1 MSGLAPVHPWF
12 TDTLGHL
19 VGLHTAGRLPH
30 ALLLHGATGIGKQG
44 LARAIADYLLCL
56 EPLAQTACGQ
66 CKGCELNRAG
76 THPDLFQLLPEEQGK
91 QLKVDQVRQ
100 LGEFIFST
108 AQQGGY
114 RVVIIDPADALNLA
128 AANALLKMLEEPG
141 QKTLLLLIT
150 ARMGQLL
157 PTIKSRCQHI
167 QCHSPVLQEAVHWL
181 ATQKPE
187 LTEEQLRQV
196 LSVNRGSPEQALAY
210 LENGEGELRQLLI
223 KGLADILRQ
232 RRSPLEVAA
241 QLHKQD
247 VERLLNWFYALLTDL
262 VRQSLTAGEL
272 QIEQSDAK
280 NMITAVAKNANPVKI
295 LKLADKIIQERRAIL
310 QRQNP
315 NKQLVLES
323 VLLEWHGLFRQE

>member
-1 MSGLAPVHPWF
+1 VSGITPVHPWF
-12 TDTLGHL
+12 TETLAQML
-19 VGLHTAGRLPH
+19 NLHRAGRLPH
-30 ALLLHGATGIGKQG
+30 AILLHGAPGIGKQG
-44 LARAIADYLLCL
+44 LARALADFLLCL
-56 EPLAQTACGQ
+56 EPLEHSACGH

-76 THPDLFQLLPEEQGK
+76 THPDLFRLLPEEQGK

-141 QKTLLLLIT
+141 QQTLLLLIT
-150 ARMGQLL
+150 SRMGQLL

-167 QCHSPVLQEAVHWL
+167 QCHSPATDQAVTWL
-181 ATQKPE
+181 AAQQPEYTQ
-187 LTEEQLRQV
+187 EQLQQL
-196 LSVNRGSPEQALAY
+196 LSVNRGSPEQTLHYIA
-210 LENGEGELRQLLI
+210 NTEGELRQMLI

-262 VRQSLTAGEL
+262 VRQSLTAGEV

-280 NMITAVAKNANPVKI
+280 NMISAVAKRANPVKI
-295 LKLADKIIQERRAIL
+295 LKLADKTLQERRAIL

-323 VLLEWHGLFRQE
+323 VLLEWSGLFRQE

>member
-1 MSGLAPVHPWF
+1 MAGLHPVHPWF
-12 TDTLGHL
+12 ETPLSQ
-19 VGLHTAGRLPH
+19 VVALHSSGRLPH
-30 ALLLHGATGIGKQG
+30 ALLLHGVAGIGKNR
-44 LARAIADYLLCL
+44 LAQAVANYLLCHQP
-56 EPLAQTACGQ
+56 ETGVACGH

-76 THPDLFQLLPEEQGK
+76 SHPDLFQLMPEEPGK
-91 QLKVDQVRQ
+91 QLKVDQVRN
-100 LGEFIFST
+100 LGDFIFST

-167 QCHSPVLQEAVHWL
+167 QCTAPSAELAQSWL
-181 ATQKPE
+181 LEQMPE
-187 LTEEQLRQV
+187 LDAELAQQV
-196 LSVNRGSPEQALAY
+196 LSVNRGSPEQALQY
-210 LENGEGELRQLLI
+210 LQQSEADLRQLLV

-241 QLHKQD
+241 QWHRQD
-247 VERLLNWFYALLTDL
+247 VDRLLNWFYAILTDIL
-262 VRQSLTAGEL
+262 RQTLTEGGHL
-272 QIEQSDAK
+272 IEQSDAK
-280 NMITAVAKNANPVKI
+280 NMIAAVAKKANPVKI
-295 LKLADKIIQERRAIL
+295 LKLADKIVQERRAIL

-315 NKQLVLES
+315 NKQLLLES
-323 VLLEWHGLFRQE
+323 LLLQWSVLFRQE